1 MIFSSE
7 FRVQSYMAVL
17 PKEK

>member
-1 MIFSSE
+1 MIF
-7 FRVQSYMAVL
+7 SYMAVL